1 MKESKSIDVNSR
13 GTIAAGLIL
22 GTIGVLSFIVQP
34 GLVQGFVSVLGL
46 SEADANFLA
55 SIEMAGIALATIIAI
70 FLTPNLSW
78 RTITGIAI
86 IIAVAGNLF
95 SATGDNQTILQIARF
110 ITGLG
115 EGLIISLSFTI
126 IGLTQKTERN
136 LALYLALLMTY
147 GAFGL
152 WVMPLAFQTIGLKCI
167 FIIWAIL
174 SLLALFTLKYVPI
187 SDASQEEF
195 RPSAIQLNI
204 GWLILALLA
213 VFAYNAAIGLAWA
226 NLFLIGM
233 DIVPNEQT
241 IANTLLIAQFAGIAG
256 AVGAVY
262 LSDRIG
268 SWKPLSFG
276 VIVAA
281 MCIAL
286 LLGEP
291 SILIF
296 GIAVSGFNGLWN
308 FTLPYLLSI
317 VGDMDTKSR
326 MMTLAIAIQM
336 IGLGSGPYLA
346 SKLFKA
352 GLGFK
357 EMEIITVVA
366 LVGSIIIL
374 AIPVRTHKINLK
386 KQVE

>member
-1 MKESKSIDVNSR
+1 
-13 GTIAAGLIL
+13 
-22 GTIGVLSFIVQP
+22 
-34 GLVQGFVSVLGL
+34 
-46 SEADANFLA
+46 
-55 SIEMAGIALATIIAI
+55 
-70 FLTPNLSW
+70 
-78 RTITGIAI
+78 
-86 IIAVAGNLF
+86 
-95 SATGDNQTILQIARF
+95 
-110 ITGLG
+110 
-115 EGLIISLSFTI
+115 
-126 IGLTQKTERN
+126 
-136 LALYLALLMTY
+136 
-147 GAFGL
+147 
-152 WVMPLAFQTIGLKCI
+152 
-167 FIIWAIL
+167 
-174 SLLALFTLKYVPI
+174 
-187 SDASQEEF
+187 
-195 RPSAIQLNI
+195 
-204 GWLILALLA
+204 
-213 VFAYNAAIGLAWA
+213 
-226 NLFLIGM
+226 
-233 DIVPNEQT
+233 
-241 IANTLLIAQFAGIAG
+241 
-256 AVGAVY
+256 
-262 LSDRIG
+262 
-268 SWKPLSFG
+268 
-276 VIVAA
+276 